1 MHSTHTSAPTCGEPG
16 GEEARACTPPRCVA
30 SSPWLAGNNIMFRPT
45 GPQAPTQRGGCV
57 GYAIVHKPQKRWA
70 PGGVVILNRRLCDF
84 RTRGTEKKKLRTSSG
99 LRYAEVRPLGCCS
112 FRHRVSDVSD
122 VLARSLTLMRTRVT
136 RVLSSRV
143 LQSVAPLSVPLGVLG
158 VQSVICARCV
168 RKYLT
173 LEDTRKRSSQP
184 VAGTTRTMFGADL
197 WSAMRHGRRH
207 GARRRFVAGA

>member
-1 MHSTHTSAPTCGEPG
+1 MHASEMCGVLAVAGRQQHYVPANRTASTNA
-16 GEEARACTPPRCVA
+16 AW
-30 SSPWLAGNNIMFRPT
+30 WLRRLRHR
-45 GPQAPTQRGGCV
+45 PQAPEAV
-57 GYAIVHKPQKRWA
+57 GAGRRSHFEQKTVRFQNA
-70 PGGVVILNRRLCDF
+70 RNR
-84 RTRGTEKKKLRTSSG
+84 KKKLRTSSG

-122 VLARSLTLMRTRVT
+122 VLARSLSLMRTRVT